1 MARKIQRSLD
11 PVKLSQQTV
20 EQAATDKFAAVQEL
34 AQAQQAKPHQQQQQS
49 VGRVNPQLSCTV
61 EPEDKD
67 LLTALTLYVSN
78 KAGKV
83 VTTSALIRSLIRLGT
98 KYKQELEP

>member
-34 AQAQQAKPHQQQQQS
+34 AQAQQVKPQQQQS
-49 VGRVNPQLSCTV
+49 VGRVSPQLSCTV